1 MRSRMDRELPAA
13 EIRSVKRRRI
23 VVGAVVV
30 ATAAAGY
37 WALGSWLRP
46 TVDRRDLRLAQVATG
61 SIDSTLEA
69 AGTVIP
75 LEERLVTSPADA
87 TVLRVLRRAG
97 DRIEPGEPILVLDVS
112 GLEVERNT
120 LAQQLA
126 LKGNERRRAEL
137 ASQHKLEG
145 LEADLRKQRL
155 SLAFLGAKREQTES
169 LSKDGLASKEGLMA
183 ARLEVDL
190 AQETL
195 DSIEAQARNA
205 RAAVA
210 AELDG
215 IGLQIGILKRELAE
229 LDRKLAFAKATSAS
243 GGTLTFTLT
252 EPGTRVHAGDVLAR
266 VSDLSSFRVKATVS
280 DMHASRIEAGMPA
293 KVRVDGQTIGG
304 RVSTVLPAV
313 ENGSVSFLVDPDN
326 PSHPGLRAS
335 RRVDVEVVV
344 DRREKTFI
352 VRRGPGITGTGAQRL
367 FVVKGDRAERREVT
381 VGLMNLDWC
390 ELVSGVAPGDELI
403 LSDTRVWE
411 SFDVLALR

>member
-1 MRSRMDRELPAA
+1 MDRELPAA
-13 EIRSVKRRRI
+13 EIRSVRRRRI
-23 VVGAVVV
+23 AVGAAILGV
-30 ATAAAGY
+30 AAVGY
-37 WALGSWLRP
+37 WALGSWVRP
-46 TVDRRDLRLAQVATG
+46 TVDRRDLRLAQAETG
-61 SIDSTLEA
+61 AIDSTLEA
-69 AGTVIP
+69 AGTVVP

-87 TVLRVLRRAG
+87 TVLRVLHRAG
-97 DRIEPGEPILVLDVS
+97 DKVAPGEPILALDVS
-112 GLEVERNT
+112 GLDVERNT
-120 LAQQLA
+120 LAQRLA

-137 ASQHKLEG
+137 ASQHKLDG
-145 LEADLRKQRL
+145 LEADLRRQRL
-155 SLAFLGAKREQTES
+155 SLAFLGAKRDQTEE
-169 LSKDGLASKEGLMA
+169 LGKDGLASREALMA

-190 AQETL
+190 AKETL

-215 IGLQIGILKRELAE
+215 IALELAILKRELAE
-229 LDRKLAFAKATSAS
+229 VDRKLAFAKATSS
-243 GGTLTFTLT
+243 TGGTLTFTLT

-266 VSDLSSFRVKATVS
+266 ISDLSSFRVKATVS
-280 DMHASRIEAGMPA
+280 DTHASRIEAGMPA

-313 ENGSVSFLVDPDN
+313 ENGTVSFLVDPDD

-344 DRREKTFI
+344 DRREKTII

-367 FVVKGDRAERREVT
+367 FVVKGDRAERRAVT

-403 LSDTRVWE
+403 LSDTRVWDA
-411 SFDVLALR
+411 FDVLALR

>member
-1 MRSRMDRELPAA
+1 MDRELPAA
-13 EIRSVKRRRI
+13 EIRSAKRRK
-23 VVGAVVV
+23 VAVAVV
-30 ATAAAGY
+30 ALAAAGAGY

-46 TVDRRDLRLAQVATG
+46 TVDRRDLRLAHVETG

-87 TVLRVLRRAG
+87 TLLRVLHRAG
-97 DRIEPGEPILVLDVS
+97 DRVAPGEPILVLDVS

-126 LKGNERRRAEL
+126 IKGNEARRAEL

-145 LEADLRKQRL
+145 LEADLRRQRL
-155 SLAFLGAKREQTES
+155 SLAFLGAKRDQTEV
-169 LSKDGLASKEGLMA
+169 LGKDGLASREALMA

-195 DSIEAQARNA
+195 DSIEAQAKNA
-205 RAAVA
+205 RAAAA

-215 IGLQIGILKRELAE
+215 IALELGILKRELAE

-243 GGTLTFTLT
+243 GGTITFTLT

-266 VSDLSSFRVKATVS
+266 ISDLSSFRVRATVS

-304 RVSTVLPAV
+304 RVTTVLPAV
-313 ENGSVSFLVDPDN
+313 ENGSVSFLVDPDD

-344 DRREKTFI
+344 DRREKTLV

-367 FVVKGDRAERREVT
+367 FVVKGDRAERRDVT

-390 ELVSGVAPGDELI
+390 ELVSGVSAGDELI
-403 LSDTRVWE
+403 LSDTRLWN
-411 SFDVLALR
+411 SFDALALR

>member
-1 MRSRMDRELPAA
+1 MDRELPAA
-13 EIRSVKRRRI
+13 EIRSAKRRK
-23 VVGAVVV
+23 VAVAVV
-30 ATAAAGY
+30 ALAAAGAGY

-46 TVDRRDLRLAQVATG
+46 TVDRRDLRLAHVETG

-87 TVLRVLRRAG
+87 TLLRVLHRAG
-97 DRIEPGEPILVLDVS
+97 DRVAPGEPILVLDVS

-126 LKGNERRRAEL
+126 IKGNEARRAEL

-145 LEADLRKQRL
+145 LEADQRRQRL
-155 SLAFLGAKREQTES
+155 SLAFLGAKRDQTEV
-169 LSKDGLASKEGLMA
+169 LGKDGLASREALMA

-190 AQETL
+190 AKETL
-195 DSIEAQARNA
+195 DSIEAQAKNA
-205 RAAVA
+205 RAAAA

-215 IGLQIGILKRELAE
+215 IALELGILKRELAE

-243 GGTLTFTLT
+243 GGTITFTLT

-266 VSDLSSFRVKATVS
+266 ISDLSSFRVRATVS

-304 RVSTVLPAV
+304 RVTTVLPAV

-344 DRREKTFI
+344 DRREKTLV

-367 FVVKGDRAERREVT
+367 FVVKGDRAERRDVT

-390 ELVSGVAPGDELI
+390 EIVSGVSAGDELI
-403 LSDTRVWE
+403 LSDTRLWN
-411 SFDVLALR
+411 SFDALALR

>member
-1 MRSRMDRELPAA
+1 MDRELPPS
-13 EIRSVKRRRI
+13 EIRSAKRRRVAI
-23 VVGAVVV
+23 GAALVVV
-30 ATAAAGY
+30 AAAGY

-87 TVLRVLRRAG
+87 IVLRVLHRAG
-97 DRIEPGEPILVLDVS
+97 DHVEAGEPILALDVS

-126 LKGNERRRAEL
+126 LKSNERRRAEL

-145 LEADLRKQRL
+145 LEAELRRQRL
-155 SLAFLGAKREQTES
+155 SLAFLGAKREQTEK
-169 LSKDGLASKEGLMA
+169 LSSDGLASKEALMA

-195 DSIEAQARNA
+195 DSIEAEARNA

-215 IGLQIGILKRELAE
+215 IGLAFGILQRELAE
-229 LDRKLAFAKATSAS
+229 LDRKLGFAKAAPAS

-280 DMHASRIEAGMPA
+280 DTHASRIEAGMPA

-313 ENGSVSFLVDPDN
+313 ENGTVSFLVDPDD
-326 PSHPGLRAS
+326 PAHPGLRAS

-344 DRREKTFI
+344 DRREKTLV

-367 FVVKGDRAERREVT
+367 FVVKGNRAERRAVT
-381 VGLMNLDWC
+381 VGMMNLDWC
-390 ELVSGVAPGDELI
+390 ELLSGVAPGDELI
-403 LSDTRVWE
+403 LSDTRLWE